1 MPHDLAMDMAT
12 GDLVLRDG
20 DVLIIDNAERVAQQ
34 ILITLR
40 FWLGEWFLDTKD
52 GIPYLEYV
60 LVKSP
65 NLLHI
70 RQIFTEAMEKVDG
83 VKRVEKINIVFEV
96 KNRSLEVDYEVT
108 TDYGL
113 IKQREVLGDGRNEI
127 RFELRG
133 SEAKAAARYF
143 EVAPCACVRQDRNT
157 D

>member
-12 GDLVLRDG
+12 GDLVLHDG
-20 DVLIIDNAERVAQQ
+20 DVLLIDNAERVAQQ

-83 VKRVEKINIVFEV
+83 VKRVEEMNLAFDI
-96 KNRSLEVDYEVT
+96 KNRSLHVDYEVS

-113 IKQREVLGDGRNEI
+113 ITRREVLGYGR
-127 RFELRG
+127 
-133 SEAKAAARYF
+133 S
-143 EVAPCACVRQDRNT
+143 
-157 D
+157 

>member
-1 MPHDLAMDMAT
+1 MSHDLAMDMAT

-20 DVLIIDNAERVAQQ
+20 DVLLIDNAERVAQQ

-83 VKRVEKINIVFEV
+83 VKRVEEMNLVFDV
-96 KNRSLEVDYEVT
+96 KNRSLHVGYEVS

-113 IKQREVLGDGRNEI
+113 IKRREVLGYGRN
-127 RFELRG
+127 
-133 SEAKAAARYF
+133 
-143 EVAPCACVRQDRNT
+143 
-157 D
+157 

>member
-1 MPHDLAMDMAT
+1 MSYDLAMDMT
-12 GDLVLRDG
+12 SSDLVLREG
-20 DVLIIDNAERVAQQ
+20 DVLLIDNAERVAQQ

-83 VKRVEKINIVFEV
+83 VKRVEEMNLAFDV
-96 KNRSLEVDYEVT
+96 KNRSLRVDYEAS

-113 IKQREVLGDGRNEI
+113 ITRREVLGYGRN
-127 RFELRG
+127 
-133 SEAKAAARYF
+133 
-143 EVAPCACVRQDRNT
+143 
-157 D
+157 

>member
-12 GDLVLRDG
+12 GDLVLHDG
-20 DVLIIDNAERVAQQ
+20 DVLLIDNAERVAQQ

-60 LVKSP
+60 LVKLP

-83 VKRVEKINIVFEV
+83 VKRVEEMNLAFDV
-96 KNRSLEVDYEVT
+96 KNCSLRVDYEVST
-108 TDYGL
+108 AYGL
-113 IKQREVLGDGRNEI
+113 LTRREVLGYGGN
-127 RFELRG
+127 
-133 SEAKAAARYF
+133 
-143 EVAPCACVRQDRNT
+143 
-157 D
+157 

>member
-20 DVLIIDNAERVAQQ
+20 DILLIDNAERVAQQ

-83 VKRVEKINIVFEV
+83 VKRVEEMNLAFDV
-96 KNRSLEVDYEVT
+96 KNRSLRVDYEVS

-113 IKQREVLGDGRNEI
+113 ITRREVLGYGRN
-127 RFELRG
+127 
-133 SEAKAAARYF
+133 
-143 EVAPCACVRQDRNT
+143 
-157 D
+157 

>member
-12 GDLVLRDG
+12 GDLVLHDG
-20 DVLIIDNAERVAQQ
+20 DVLLIDNAERVAQQ

-40 FWLGEWFLDTKD
+40 FWLGEWFLDAKD

-70 RQIFTEAMEKVDG
+70 RQIFTEAMEKIDG
-83 VKRVEKINIVFEV
+83 VKRVEEMNLVFDV
-96 KNRSLEVDYEVT
+96 KNRSLHVDYEVS

-113 IKQREVLGDGRNEI
+113 ITRREVLGYGRN
-127 RFELRG
+127 
-133 SEAKAAARYF
+133 
-143 EVAPCACVRQDRNT
+143 
-157 D
+157 

>member
-20 DVLIIDNAERVAQQ
+20 DILLIDNAERVAQQ

-40 FWLGEWFLDTKD
+40 FWLDEWFLDAKD

-83 VKRVEKINIVFEV
+83 VKRVEEMNLVFDV
-96 KNRSLEVDYEVT
+96 KNRSLHVDYEVS

-113 IKQREVLGDGRNEI
+113 ITRREVLGYGRN
-127 RFELRG
+127 
-133 SEAKAAARYF
+133 
-143 EVAPCACVRQDRNT
+143 
-157 D
+157 